1 MKECIL
7 SEIRDTLFGKI
18 PNEEISIVIDSIS
31 FCLRNYDITEKETSV
46 VVYDNSDSQIISRFF
61 IAKAVEG
68 LCQSS
73 LDYYRV
79 ILRAFILQV
88 GKHIKEIVTDDIR
101 VYLAYKKI
109 NKCSDNTLNNIRRT
123 LSSFFTWCTEEG
135 IIERN
140 PILRIKGVRQVKK
153 LKKPLSEDDMENL
166 RAMTKNKRNRAII
179 EFLFSTGCRVSEMTN
194 VNRADVDWVNGQV
207 DVLGKGRKYRT
218 VYLSARCKIA
228 LQEYISSRTDTLEAL
243 FLSDYEGM
251 CSQIKDT
258 KQLSRISKGAVEI
271 MLRNLGKKAGI
282 PNVHPHRFRRTAAT
296 TALKRGMPIEQV
308 QKMLGHESI
317 QTTTIYAQSTNDE
330 VKLAHEKYII

>member
-46 VVYDNSDSQIISRFF
+46 VVYDNSDSQIISKFF
-61 IAKAVEG
+61 IAKSVEG

-218 VYLSARCKIA
+218 VYLSARCKIT
-228 LQEYISSRTDTLEAL
+228 LQEYINSRTDTLEAL

-251 CSQIKDT
+251 CSQIKET

>member
-1 MKECIL
+1 MKEYIL

-18 PNEEISIVIDSIS
+18 PNEEISTVVDSIS
-31 FCLRNYDITEKETSV
+31 FCLRNYDIIAKETSV
-46 VVYDNSDSQIISRFF
+46 VVYDNSDSQIISKFF

-79 ILRAFILQV
+79 ILRAFILHV

-194 VNRADVDWVNGQV
+194 VNRCDVDWVNGQV

-228 LQEYISSRTDTLEAL
+228 LQEYINSRTDTLEAL

>member
-1 MKECIL
+1 MKESVL

-18 PNEEISIVIDSIS
+18 PTDEISTVIDSIS
-31 FCLRNYDITEKETSV
+31 FCLRNYEIMAKETSV
-46 VVYDNSDSQIISRFF
+46 IVYDNSDSQIISKFF

-109 NKCSDNTLNNIRRT
+109 NECSDNTLNNIRRT

-228 LQEYISSRTDTLEAL
+228 LQEYINSRTDTLEAL

>member
-1 MKECIL
+1 MKESVL

-18 PNEEISIVIDSIS
+18 PTDEISTVIDSIS
-31 FCLRNYDITEKETSV
+31 FCLRNYEIMAKETSV
-46 VVYDNSDSQIISRFF
+46 IVYDNSDSQIISKFF

-109 NKCSDNTLNNIRRT
+109 NECSDNTLNNIRRT

-179 EFLFSTGCRVSEMTN
+179 EVLFSTGCRVSEMTN

-228 LQEYISSRTDTLEAL
+228 LQEYINSRTDTLEAL

>member
-1 MKECIL
+1 MKEYIL

-18 PNEEISIVIDSIS
+18 SNEEISIVIDSIS

-46 VVYDNSDSQIISRFF
+46 VVYDKSDSQIISKFF

-88 GKHIKEIVTDDIR
+88 GKHIKEIVTDDVR

-135 IIERN
+135 IIDKN
-140 PILRIKGVRQVKK
+140 PMLRIKGVRQVKK

-194 VNRADVDWVNGQV
+194 VNRCDIDWVNGQV

-228 LQEYISSRTDTLEAL
+228 LQEYINSRTDTLEAL

>member
-1 MKECIL
+1 MKEYIL

-18 PNEEISIVIDSIS
+18 PNEEIPTVIDSIS

-46 VVYDNSDSQIISRFF
+46 VVYDNSDSQIISKFF

-109 NKCSDNTLNNIRRT
+109 NKCSDNTLNNIRRI

-228 LQEYISSRTDTLEAL
+228 LQEYINSRTDTLEAL

>member
-1 MKECIL
+1 MKEYIL

-18 PNEEISIVIDSIS
+18 PNEEIPTVIDSIS

-46 VVYDNSDSQIISRFF
+46 VVYDNSDSQIISKFF

-153 LKKPLSEDDMENL
+153 YLERKKNELRYSKTFWIISNAMSVMIGSMNTLKMNMPTE
-166 RAMTKNKRNRAII
+166 RIT
-179 EFLFSTGCRVSEMTN
+179 
-194 VNRADVDWVNGQV
+194 
-207 DVLGKGRKYRT
+207 
-218 VYLSARCKIA
+218 
-228 LQEYISSRTDTLEAL
+228 
-243 FLSDYEGM
+243 
-251 CSQIKDT
+251 
-258 KQLSRISKGAVEI
+258 SRI
-271 MLRNLGKKAGI
+271 LL
-282 PNVHPHRFRRTAAT
+282 
-296 TALKRGMPIEQV
+296 LKVFQ
-308 QKMLGHESI
+308 LWFLN
-317 QTTTIYAQSTNDE
+317 Y
-330 VKLAHEKYII
+330 

>member
-1 MKECIL
+1 MKESVL

-18 PNEEISIVIDSIS
+18 PTDEISTIIDSIS
-31 FCLRNYDITEKETSV
+31 FCLRNYEIMPKETSI
-46 VVYDNSDSQIISRFF
+46 VVYDNSDSQIISKFF

-88 GKHIKEIVTDDIR
+88 GKHIKEIVTDDVRI
-101 VYLAYKKI
+101 YLAYKKI

-135 IIERN
+135 IIDKN
-140 PILRIKGVRQVKK
+140 PMLRIKGVRQVKK
-153 LKKPLSEDDMENL
+153 LKKPLSEDDMEKL
-166 RAMTKNKRNRAII
+166 RSLAKTKRNKAII
-179 EFLFSTGCRVSEMTN
+179 EFLFSTGCRVSEMVN
-194 VNRADVDWVNGQV
+194 VNRNDVDWQNAQI

-228 LQEYISSRTDTLEAL
+228 LQEYLSSRTDDLDAL

-251 CSQIKDT
+251 CQQLKDMNKPT
-258 KQLSRISKGAVEI
+258 RISKGAVEI
-271 MLRNLGKKAGI
+271 MLRNLGKRAGI
-282 PNVHPHRFRRTAAT
+282 SNVHPHRFRRTAAT

-308 QKMLGHESI
+308 QRMLGHESI

-330 VKLAHEKYII
+330 VKLAHEKFII